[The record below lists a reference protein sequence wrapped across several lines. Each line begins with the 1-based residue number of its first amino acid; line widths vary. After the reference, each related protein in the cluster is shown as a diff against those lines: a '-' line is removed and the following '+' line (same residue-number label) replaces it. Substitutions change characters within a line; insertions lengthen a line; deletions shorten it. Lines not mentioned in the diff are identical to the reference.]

1 MSRETFVVRATLQSK
16 TGNAAKGEAP
26 PANGEILLH
35 IPHIVSITD
44 TDKGSEVLTSTGVV
58 FAVTQ
63 KQEYFLRKGKAYNV
77 FKELEQ

>member
-16 TGNAAKGEAP
+16 VASKGEQAP
-26 PANGEILLH
+26 AGGEVLLH
-35 IPHIVSITD
+35 IPHIVAIID
-44 TDKGSEVLTSTGVV
+44 TKDGSDVLTSTGLVYQVV
-58 FAVTQ
+58 Q

>member
-16 TGNAAKGEAP
+16 VAAKGEVAP
-26 PANGEILLH
+26 AGGEILLH
-35 IPHIVSITD
+35 IPHIVCIVD

-58 FAVTQ
+58 YAVTQ